1 MSRSP
6 EPTKAPVMPSR
17 LVQRFRAAVVTMVGV
32 LLRAPVAAAV
42 VALTAW
48 IGSAGLGGCASNAD
62 NSRVKLAAP
71 QESTTLG
78 PGDVFQMQIVGEKEL
93 PVEYQVASDGTV
105 DLPYIHT
112 LKVSGLEPQEIA
124 RLVRQRLIQEKILTD
139 PSVVV
144 SVKEYRSKVVTVLG
158 SVQKP
163 GSFPLTPGLTLLQ
176 AVSQAGGLTSIAN
189 KDRVNLTR
197 KGKGGAQTV
206 VISVDA
212 ITEGRSPDIPL
223 QAGDSIYV
231 HERVF

>member
-1 MSRSP
+1 ML
-6 EPTKAPVMPSR
+6 SR
-17 LVQRFRAAVVTMVGV
+17 LVQRLRVALLTM
-32 LLRAPVAAAV
+32 LVAALCAP
-42 VALTAW
+42 ALT
-48 IGSAGLGGCASNAD
+48 GCASNAD
-62 NSRVKLAAP
+62 NSKVKLTAP

-93 PVEYQVASDGTV
+93 PTEYQVASDGTV

-112 LKVSGLEPQEIA
+112 LKVAGLEPQEIA
-124 RLVRQRLIQEKILTD
+124 RLVRQKLMSEKILTD

-163 GSFPLTPGLTLLQ
+163 GSFPLSPGLSLLQ
-176 AVSQAGGLTSIAN
+176 AISQAGGLTSIAN
-189 KDRVNLTR
+189 KDRINLTR
-197 KGKGGAQTV
+197 RSKSGASTV
-206 VISVDA
+206 VISIDA